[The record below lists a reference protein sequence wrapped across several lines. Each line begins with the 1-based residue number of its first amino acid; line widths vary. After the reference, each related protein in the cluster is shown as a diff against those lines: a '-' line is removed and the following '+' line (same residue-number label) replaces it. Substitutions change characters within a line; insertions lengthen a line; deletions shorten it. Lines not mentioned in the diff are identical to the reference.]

1 MKNFL
6 LSGLSLLILSQVCA
20 SASHAQVKLSH
31 DNKVEI
37 KGVKLSET
45 AKVDAVLTL
54 PRATQGLRQ
63 KKVVFAWFSVYVAQV
78 FTDAKLDFSSID
90 KLNESLKKGMP
101 LVLSMTFVRDVGI
114 DKITDGFQEGF
125 KENKID
131 TAAAPYSDFLKAI
144 AASGDVKDGQQYIMV
159 FTENAGKESLS
170 AQTNGKEIFSL
181 KDQTPATVESFL
193 SLWFGKPADSGL
205 EQLQAQLLKPQS

>member
-1 MKNFL
+1 MKNYL
-6 LSGLSLLILSQVCA
+6 LSCLSLVFLFQVNAA
-20 SASHAQVKLSH
+20 SAIAQVKLSN

-37 KGVKLSET
+37 KSVKLSDT
-45 AKVDAVLTL
+45 AKVDAMMTL
-54 PRATQGLRQ
+54 PRVTQGLRQ

-78 FTDAKLDFSSID
+78 FTNAKPDFSSID

-101 LVLSMTFVRDVGI
+101 LVLSMTFLRDVGI

-131 TAAAPYSDFLKAI
+131 TTAAPYADFLKAI
-144 AASGDVKDGQQYIMV
+144 KASGDVKDGQQYIMV

-170 AQTNGKEIFSL
+170 AQTNGKEIFAL
-181 KDQTPATVESFL
+181 KDQAPATVESFL
-193 SLWFGKPADSGL
+193 SLWLGKPADSGL
-205 EQLQAQLLKPQS
+205 EQLQEQLLKP